1 MVYGA
6 FFCPLDEESKLT
18 EMECADSK
26 TLTEEAREKILEK
39 LNGEKDFCGYALKVL
54 SPHTISTGMLKR
66 YLDVKLKFYAKIKNL
81 NLRDKYNL
89 NELSHDTA
97 MSLVDEIYTNQKLN
111 IGQVYLDTV
120 GDPLK
125 YEAKLKARFP
135 KLNFKVSK
143 KADSLYPCVSAASI
157 CAKVTRDSV
166 LKNWIFNEKI
176 EVKSYGSGYPGTRQM
191 IFIYW

>member
-1 MVYGA
+1 MIFV
-6 FFCPLDEESKLT
+6 CILNKES
-18 EMECADSK
+18 
-26 TLTEEAREKILEK
+26 
-39 LNGEKDFCGYALKVL
+39 NF
-54 SPHTISTGMLKR
+54 
-66 YLDVKLKFYAKIKNL
+66 
-81 NLRDKYNL
+81 RDKYNL

-111 IGQVYLDTV
+111 IGHVYLDTV

-143 KADSLYPCVSAASI
+143 KADSIYPCVSAASI
-157 CAKVTRDSV
+157 CAKVTRDNI

-176 EVKSYGSGYPGTRQM
+176 DVVKYGSGYPGK
-191 IFIYW
+191 